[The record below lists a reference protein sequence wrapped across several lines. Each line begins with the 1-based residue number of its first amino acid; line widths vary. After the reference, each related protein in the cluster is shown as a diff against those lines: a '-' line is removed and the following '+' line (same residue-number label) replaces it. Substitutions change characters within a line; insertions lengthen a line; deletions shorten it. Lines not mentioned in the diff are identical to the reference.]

1 MKRALALIL
10 LTLFLTSCEGP
21 YIFNRVVN
29 LKDGDK
35 MLLGGVSRE
44 SFEKAPFSEWFQENY
59 EAYETNDVMIKD
71 FRNKLKRHRIEA
83 FLGTW
88 DEESKLRYPQF
99 IKVLDQAK
107 FSEQRLL
114 TYAVNTSKRSFYSEE
129 RGKNI
134 EHLPTFIFYKG
145 GHEVGRIVGSP
156 VSGSFEEDILMIVNG
171 KAFTP
176 NYQEN

>member
-59 EAYETNDVMIKD
+59 EAYETNDAMIKD
-71 FRNKLKRHRIEA
+71 FRNKLERHRIEDY
-83 FLGTW
+83 LGTT
-88 DEESKLRYPQF
+88 DEVFKVRYQQF
-99 IKVLDQAK
+99 INILYQAK
-107 FSEQRLL
+107 CPEQILL
-114 TYAVNTSKRSFYSEE
+114 IYDVNTSKRSFYSEE
-129 RGKNI
+129 TGKNI
-134 EHLPTFIFYKG
+134 EDLPTFIYYKG
-145 GHEVGRIVGSP
+145 GKEVGRIVGFP